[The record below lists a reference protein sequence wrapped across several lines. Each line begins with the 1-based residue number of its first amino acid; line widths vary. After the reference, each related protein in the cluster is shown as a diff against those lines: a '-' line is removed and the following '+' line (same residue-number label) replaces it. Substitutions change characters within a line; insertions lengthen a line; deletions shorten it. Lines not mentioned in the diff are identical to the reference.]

1 MFRLLL
7 SITVAISLIL
17 PLISYRYFLQIMRLM
32 RIRRANLLVAGAV
45 MLVTGYIFFLLP
57 WIFIEND
64 VPAIRLF
71 SYYLVTAGIAV
82 LAYGVYRIYNDWKEV
97 VK

>member
-7 SITVAISLIL
+7 IAAVIISLLL
-17 PLISYRYFLQIMRLM
+17 PLLSYRYFLQIMRLM

-45 MLVTGYIFFLLP
+45 MLVSGYIFFLLP

-64 VPAIRLF
+64 VPLIRLF
-71 SYYLVTAGIAV
+71 SYYIVTGGIIV

-97 VK
+97 IR